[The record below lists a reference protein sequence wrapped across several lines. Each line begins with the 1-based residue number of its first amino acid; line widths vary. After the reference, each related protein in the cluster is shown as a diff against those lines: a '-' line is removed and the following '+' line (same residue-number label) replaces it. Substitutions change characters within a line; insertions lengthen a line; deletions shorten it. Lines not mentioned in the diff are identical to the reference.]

1 MLFGMAYRIGRG
13 VVLAVGLLLAGCQ
26 ASVQG
31 EAHAAAGDGAD
42 EQTQGGDAEQAVA
55 PGALPTS
62 LSCNHGRIRLGE
74 GTYAGNLVVGGN
86 HCLVEGA
93 GRGKTII
100 EGSLS
105 LSGNHNKVR
114 GRVQLNVRDALEN
127 GRLQR
132 IAVNPDGTPWNYR
145 IIDPRQFILTTT
157 FDL

>member
-1 MLFGMAYRIGRG
+1 MAYRIGRG
-13 VVLAVGLLLAGCQ
+13 VVVAVGLLLVGCQ

-42 EQTQGGDAEQAVA
+42 EQTQAGDAEQAVA

-105 LSGNHNKVR
+105 LSGNHNSVR
-114 GRVQLNVRDALEN
+114 GVSVRGPSKISGNHNDASGAELAPPIELSGN
-127 GRLQR
+127 HNR
-132 IAVNPDGTPWNYR
+132 N
-145 IIDPRQFILTTT
+145 
-157 FDL
+157 